1 MIYIVQVSD
10 KEYFNSKSKL
20 EDDPTILLKII
31 INFFRITLI
40 WPLTV

>member
-31 INFFRITLI
+31 INFSKIIFI
-40 WPLTV
+40 WSLTV